1 MSQRSKSRAHWA
13 DKLTTWAFAGLAAV
27 SASGCSTS
35 PPLRPDGLPLVPRYT
50 NEIQLEWMLD
60 GYVKGAERAMSSGQV
75 LGLLE
80 DACLGWERAIFD
92 LESARRYPARL
103 RMSTD
108 MANLA
113 QLTLSYPEIARRHPR
128 PAACENLS
136 PPDSTG
142 GKDRSPAA
150 RERELLGRLRVA
162 IGMAYDGSPQAPSA
176 PAPAPTQAPAQIQV
190 PPPAPPQAP
199 AGPEAAAPAAAAEAA
214 AAAAQPPVTVTAT
227 AASSGPTPVPMPE
240 PTAGPSVDLATLN
253 ELAQSDLPAI
263 RLRARYHLL
272 GQCVLAVEAS
282 DRAWLGPGMPTSG
295 PNQCFGET
303 PREPRRVAQRRLTK
317 AMLQAWRGRHT
328 EPMSDLV
335 LALAG
340 FAARDNPILQSANSI
355 AR

>member
-1 MSQRSKSRAHWA
+1 MSQRSKPRAHWV
-13 DKLTTWAFAGLAAV
+13 DKLTIWGVSLAGLAAV
-27 SASGCSTS
+27 TVSGCSTS

-60 GYVKGAERAMSSGQV
+60 GYVKGAERAMGSGQV

-80 DACLGWERAIFD
+80 DACLGWERVIFD

-150 RERELLGRLRVA
+150 RERELLGRLRDA
-162 IGMAYDGSPQAPSA
+162 IGMAYDGSPQALSAPTPAPPA
-176 PAPAPTQAPAQIQV
+176 PAPAQVQAPA
-190 PPPAPPQAP
+190 PPPAPAP
-199 AGPEAAAPAAAAEAA
+199 DATAPAAAAETV

-240 PTAGPSVDLATLN
+240 PAAGPSVDLATLN

-317 AMLQAWRGRHT
+317 DMLQAWRGRHT

-335 LALAG
+335 LALAS